1 MGFKDAEW
9 VQDLELPLVQKAVLI
24 VLALATNDKHADHR
38 TIIGQETI
46 AQRSGASIKSVSR
59 ALGDL
64 ERAGIIAR
72 SKRHRANGAR
82 SSDEITLNHTYRT
95 ESPQGA
101 EPTRQSAYKADSP
114 NLSDSLSKPIGLSDG
129 GNGINQIDQ
138 PVDQPDL
145 MLIEPETSVAITDA
159 TFDDFWKAWPRSEG
173 RKVAEAAWNRAIKR
187 APAALILDRA
197 IAYATHPHRTA
208 RQFVPYASSWLNQD
222 RWEDPPPQAPEGQ
235 QRAPTP
241 SQRLLA
247 TLALADNPKALSS

>member
-9 VQDLELPLVQKAVLI
+9 AQGLELPLAEKAVLI
-24 VLALATNDKHADHR
+24 VVALAADDGDH
-38 TIIGQETI
+38 TTFVGQETI
-46 AQRSGASIKSVSR
+46 SARSGASVKTVSR
-59 ALGDL
+59 ALGALEAVGAISRSRRSGMGGYRTSDL
-64 ERAGIIAR
+64 
-72 SKRHRANGAR
+72 
-82 SSDEITLNHTYRT
+82 ITLNTTYRT

-114 NLSDSLSKPIGLSDG
+114 DLPDSLSSPTGLSDG
-129 GNGINQIDQ
+129 AEEIIQIDQ
-138 PVDQPDL
+138 SDDHSDL
-145 MLIEPETSVAITDA
+145 MLIEPETSVAIPET

-173 RKVAEAAWNRAIKR
+173 RKVAEAAWSRAIKR
-187 APAALILDRA
+187 APAALILERA
-197 IAYATHPHRTA
+197 ITYAGHPHRPA